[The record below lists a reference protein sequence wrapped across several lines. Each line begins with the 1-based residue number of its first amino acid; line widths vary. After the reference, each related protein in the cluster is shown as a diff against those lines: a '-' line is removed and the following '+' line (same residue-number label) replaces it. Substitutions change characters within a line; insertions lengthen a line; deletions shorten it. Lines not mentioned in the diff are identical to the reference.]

1 MSVARGGLP
10 PGRTPVGLRIDVDTF
25 RGTRLGVPELCRI
38 LRQRGITASFFFSVG
53 PDNMGRH
60 VWRLLRPTFL
70 LKMLRSRAAGLYGWD
85 ILLRGTLWPGPKI
98 GRRLGSVLRACAD
111 DGHEIGLH
119 AWDHHR
125 WQAKID
131 GWSVDDVR
139 REIVKGVNSLKAL
152 GLVPQCAASPG
163 WRTTDAVLKARAV
176 ENNVFNSDCRGEG
189 VFSPVV
195 AGDVL
200 QPPQVPVNLPTYD
213 EVVGRDGVTEANYN
227 DFILEQLTPQGY
239 NVLTVHAEVE
249 GIRASS
255 MFEEFLDRSREAG
268 FDMVPLSAL
277 IPSDIENLPTAAVVR
292 RQFPGREGWL
302 AFRGESS

>member
-1 MSVARGGLP
+1 
-10 PGRTPVGLRIDVDTF
+10 
-25 RGTRLGVPELCRI
+25 
-38 LRQRGITASFFFSVG
+38 
-53 PDNMGRH
+53 MGRH

-111 DGHEIGLH
+111 DGREIGLH

-131 GWSVDDVR
+131 GWRVDDVH

-152 GLVPQCAASPG
+152 GIVPQCAASPG

-189 VFSPVV
+189 VFMPVV

-213 EVVGRDGVTEANYN
+213 EVVGRDDITEANYN
-227 DFILEQLTPQGY
+227 DFILKQLTPRGY

-255 MFEEFLDRSREAG
+255 MFEEFLDRSREAA